1 MASAV
6 MIPSAHT
13 LEKQYRL
20 LQMPVAI
27 VAGAEDRL
35 IERDD
40 GRRMPNALAI
50 LNEAKPPEWAAFSL
64 DFQGSCRSRAAVEI
78 RPKRQ

>member
-1 MASAV
+1 
-6 MIPSAHT
+6 
-13 LEKQYRL
+13 
-20 LQMPVAI
+20 
-27 VAGAEDRL
+27 
-35 IERDD
+35 
-40 GRRMPNALAI
+40 